1 MQKTGKAAVWKG
13 RYHIEIQ
20 DLPLPEVKKDGLL
33 LKVDAAGI
41 CGTDG
46 HLIKEDPP
54 YNAIMSHEI
63 TGTIVAMGADANRS
77 LNIFGGPL
85 KEGDR
90 IVLYPWITCGK
101 CPGCL
106 SGRPGTCTVC
116 NDSFVYGVPYSKLGL
131 EGQETISSNIS
142 NWPYFMG
149 GFAEYSYVFPETYV
163 WKVPESM
170 PSEIAVLLDPM
181 AVAMRAMEMTLTG
194 PGIMEAG
201 LTTDSRVVVIG
212 SGQVGVLSAL
222 LARLMGARQVI
233 MIGSRETRLRL
244 SREIAS
250 VDHVI
255 DYHDYSRQERID
267 LVKELSSGGADVVMQ
282 CSNNVD
288 TFVDGLEMM
297 RRLGTFIEVGNMV
310 NQGKE
315 VSIDPARLICSKHAR
330 ILGMSANHP
339 AAFNKAFG
347 ILERHEALGLK
358 KMFTHKTDLEGLLSV
373 LKKMEDKDYLKGLV
387 IPNS

>member
-1 MQKTGKAAVWKG
+1 MSRTGRAAVWKG
-13 RYHIEIQ
+13 RYDIEIRE
-20 DLPLPEVKKDGLL
+20 LPVPDVREDGLL
-33 LKVDAAGI
+33 LEVEAAGI

-46 HLIKEDPP
+46 HLIQDDPP
-54 YNAIMSHEI
+54 YPAIMCHEV
-63 TGTIVAMGADANRS
+63 TGRIVSMGDKANQS

-101 CPGCL
+101 CQGCL
-106 SGRPGTCTVC
+106 SSRPGTCTVC
-116 NDSFVYGVPYSKLGL
+116 DNSFVYGVPYSKLGL
-131 EGQETISSNIS
+131 EGKETISSDIS

-149 GFAEYSYVFPETYV
+149 GFAEYCYVFPETYV
-163 WKVPESM
+163 WKVPDDM
-170 PSEIAVLLDPM
+170 PPDVAALLDPM
-181 AVAMRAMEMTLTG
+181 AVAMRALEMTLTG

-201 LTTDSRVVVIG
+201 LTTDSRVAVIG

-244 SREIAS
+244 TREIAKT
-250 VDHVI
+250 DHLI
-255 DYHDYSRQERID
+255 DYHRHSRQERIEMVRD
-267 LVKELSSGGADVVMQ
+267 LTGGGADVVIQ

-310 NQGKE
+310 NQGRE
-315 VSIDPARLICSKHAR
+315 VSFDPARLVCSKHAR

-347 ILERHEALGLK
+347 ILERHRELGLSR
-358 KMFTHKTDLEGLLSV
+358 MFTHKTDLDGLLET
-373 LKKMEDKDYLKGLV
+373 LKKMNAPDYLKGLV
-387 IPNS
+387 IP